1 MNVNRVALRIKQN
14 HTLQMLSDLYFA
26 PKGHSQVSPGH
37 RPGKEIEIAMKAL
50 KGRYKAAYVSPFQ
63 ATL

>member
-26 PKGHSQVSPGH
+26 PTGHTQVSPGH
-37 RPGKEIEIAMKAL
+37 RPGKEIEITIRAL
-50 KGRYKAAYVSPFQ
+50 KGRYNAANVSPFQ
-63 ATL
+63 G